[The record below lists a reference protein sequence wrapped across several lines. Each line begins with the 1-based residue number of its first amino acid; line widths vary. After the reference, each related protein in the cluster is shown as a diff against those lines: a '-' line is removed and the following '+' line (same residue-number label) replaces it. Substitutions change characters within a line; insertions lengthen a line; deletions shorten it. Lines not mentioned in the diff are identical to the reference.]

1 MATPSPVAVR
11 HPLAQ
16 RTLNTQYNSSST
28 SSAGQKLQS
37 LSLKPSV
44 GQKRTHSH
52 ITGDENVQS
61 QILAAAFTT
70 PPRQTRLALLKRP
83 VPDTR
88 LKPSIQLSH
97 AQFKPPL
104 PKNIETKRQRQET
117 NDPRQEDDKELIEWR
132 RSIKRLI
139 SSSTFYFDG
148 MEDGFK
154 EQAARWIAR
163 LGGVQPDVTHFLTIR
178 KSSNSF
184 PIQSISLLLRG
195 NLRQIQSII
204 LRNHSKRK
212 RNPSRPIST
221 LREKTTFLVR

>member
-16 RTLNTQYNSSST
+16 RTLNTHYNPSST
-28 SSAGQKLQS
+28 SSAGQKLQA
-37 LSLKPSV
+37 LSLKPTA

-61 QILAAAFTT
+61 QILAAACTT
-70 PPRQTRLALLKRP
+70 PPPRQTRPVLLKRP

-88 LKPSIQLSH
+88 LKPSLQLSH

-117 NDPRQEDDKELIEWR
+117 HDPRQEEDKELIEWR
-132 RSIKRLI
+132 KSIKRLI

-163 LGGVQPDVTHFLTIR
+163 LGGVSPDVTTF
-178 KSSNSF
+178 NS
-184 PIQSISLLLRG
+184 
-195 NLRQIQSII
+195 
-204 LRNHSKRK
+204 
-212 RNPSRPIST
+212 
-221 LREKTTFLVR
+221 